1 MFCSTRIFI
10 SNKLQL
16 TWSSSIQ
23 EIVFITVIKI
33 IFFPIF
39 LFVFPTLCTGNNRN
53 RINTF
58 NRIHLQLEIDLRE
71 INETYNFLWLL
82 KSTMNLS
89 YWYKYIKW
97 STTMRGLSKEASS
110 IQHSTCLLCTLQYC
124 FLLPSCDSSLSI
136 KRITTWPIYWQSIKD
151 VTWSIFIF
159 STLFNIHFLLRW
171 QGEFVYQTDVRRNNA
186 GHH

>member
-1 MFCSTRIFI
+1 MFCSTWIFI

-39 LFVFPTLCTGNNRN
+39 LFVFPTLCKGNNKT

-58 NRIHLQLEIDLRE
+58 NRIHLQLEIELRE

-89 YWYKYIKW
+89 DWSKYKVVHYHERTV
-97 STTMRGLSKEASS
+97 SGGQ
-110 IQHSTCLLCTLQYC
+110 QHPAFDMPPLHTLI
-124 FLLPSCDSSLSI
+124 LLPSS
-136 KRITTWPIYWQSIKD
+136 
-151 VTWSIFIF
+151 
-159 STLFNIHFLLRW
+159 FLW
-171 QGEFVYQTDVRRNNA
+171 
-186 GHH
+186 